1 VNGIRIAAR
10 SRAATDQITKATG
23 VSRPPNNTASGILLV
38 DKQSGITSHDVVART
53 RRLVG
58 TRKVG
63 HAGTLDP
70 MATGLLV
77 LGINSSTR
85 LLTFVVGLDKEYLA
99 TIRLGAATNTDDAEG
114 ELGERAD
121 APALAAATDPAI
133 AAAVVEFTGDILQ
146 RPSTFSAIKVNGK
159 RAYAMAREGAEVA
172 LKPRRVAVSVFE
184 VLQVSRTLGWI
195 DVDVR
200 VQCSSGTYIR
210 ALARDLG
217 ERLDVGGHLTALRR
231 NRIGP
236 FRVSEAA
243 DLDESLVSALIAP
256 AAAARRLFRHIDL
269 NAQQAADLT
278 NGKRIPLAHPEE
290 GMGPIAAI
298 GPSDRLVGLL
308 DIVDGRAHVLAN
320 FPADGMSPVDG
331 TSTAGETA
339 ADEGAA
345 P

>member
-1 VNGIRIAAR
+1 M
-10 SRAATDQITKATG
+10 
-23 VSRPPNNTASGILLV
+23 SRPPSNTASGILLV
-38 DKQSGITSHDVVART
+38 DKPSGITSHDVVARA

-77 LGINSSTR
+77 LGANSSTR

-99 TIRLGAATNTDDAEG
+99 TIRLGAATNTDDADG
-114 ELGERAD
+114 ELGDPAD
-121 APALAAATDPAI
+121 ALALAAVTDPAI
-133 AAAVVEFTGDILQ
+133 SAAVADLTGAILQ
-146 RPSTFSAIKVNGK
+146 RPSTFSAIKVGGK
-159 RAYAMAREGAEVA
+159 RAYAMARGGAEVV
-172 LKPRRVAVSVFE
+172 LEPRRVTVSAFAVLE
-184 VLQVSRTLGWI
+184 VRRIPGWI

-231 NRIGP
+231 TRVGP
-236 FRVSEAA
+236 FGVSEAA
-243 DLDESLVSALIAP
+243 DLNESLVSALIAP
-256 AAAARRLFRHIDL
+256 ASAARRLFRHIDL
-269 NAQQAADLT
+269 DAQQAADLT
-278 NGKRIPLAHPEE
+278 NGKRIPLGHPGE
-290 GMGPIAAI
+290 GVGPIAAI
-298 GPSDRLVGLL
+298 APGDRLVGLL

-320 FPADGMSPVDG
+320 FPADVTSPVD
-331 TSTAGETA
+331 AMIPDDHTA

-345 P
+345 